1 MIKLYE
7 WQLNPYYD
15 SACWELLNRWPDSD
29 DWADLS
35 NAYDGCAFE

>member
-15 SACWELLNRWPDSD
+15 AACWEMLHQHPHAYWF
-29 DWADLS
+29 DLT
-35 NAYDGCAFE
+35 NTYDGCAFE